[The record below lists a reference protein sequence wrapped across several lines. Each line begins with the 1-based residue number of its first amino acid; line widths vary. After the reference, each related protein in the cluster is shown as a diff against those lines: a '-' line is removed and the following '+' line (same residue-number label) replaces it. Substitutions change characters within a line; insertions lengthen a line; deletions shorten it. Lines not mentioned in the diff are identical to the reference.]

1 MCVCV
6 YDAVLKMNATEMERT
21 QLMTETWKGAAQEVI
36 DMLIAARDPDKL
48 KPGTASPLL
57 DQFVA

>member
-1 MCVCV
+1 VC
-6 YDAVLKMNATEMERT
+6 DAVLKMNATEMERT